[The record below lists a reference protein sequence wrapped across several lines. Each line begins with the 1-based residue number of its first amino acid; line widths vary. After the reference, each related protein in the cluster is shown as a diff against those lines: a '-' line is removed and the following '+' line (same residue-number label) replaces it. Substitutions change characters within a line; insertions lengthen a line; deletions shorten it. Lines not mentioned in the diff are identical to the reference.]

1 MNNHRYRRMLN
12 RLPNEMKELM
22 KYVNHECLVLTHNA
36 GSMGWSVDFQIN
48 KTNFSLIYDRG
59 LLAVKKEPGEAEKN
73 LLPKNKDMFSITI
86 EDLAKEINNEF
97 A

>member
-1 MNNHRYRRMLN
+1 MLD

-22 KYVNHECLVLTHNA
+22 KHVNHECLVLTHNA
-36 GSMGWSVDFQIN
+36 GSMGWSVDFQIK
-48 KTNFSLIYDRG
+48 KTNLSLIYDRG
-59 LLAVKKEPGEAEKN
+59 LLAVKKEPGKAEKN

-86 EDLAKEINNEF
+86 EDLAKEVNNEF

>member
-36 GSMGWSVDFQIN
+36 GSMGWSVDFH
-48 KTNFSLIYDRG
+48 
-59 LLAVKKEPGEAEKN
+59 